1 MKPCLTDKWLERER
15 EIIGDAESEGGRER
29 GLEREK
35 QVQRKKAE
43 REREE
48 VTRRSS
54 VEESHRFV

>member
-1 MKPCLTDKWLERER
+1 MARERER

-35 QVQRKKAE
+35 QVQRKKAQ